1 MTSENKA
8 VAAFFTEFP
17 NAPCVHEV
25 AGQLFHDNAEEAAK
39 ARAAFY
45 GCAMETTKNPKLIN
59 EIMNRVK
66 SELKAEKA
74 GKADVETEID
84 GNATDVETEID
95 GNATDVETEID
106 DNATDVE
113 TEIDGNVTEK
123 ETKSVKITP
132 EVKPKA
138 PKKSGKRKPN
148 KVM

>member
-8 VAAFFTEFP
+8 VNAFFEEFP

-66 SELKAEKA
+66 SELKALKALKA
-74 GKADVETEID
+74 GETEVEGSELDVEIDETEVETESE
-84 GNATDVETEID
+84 GSEVETE
-95 GNATDVETEID
+95 
-106 DNATDVE
+106 
-113 TEIDGNVTEK
+113 
-123 ETKSVKITP
+123 SVKITP

-138 PKKSGKRKPN
+138 PKKSGKK
-148 KVM
+148 KAE